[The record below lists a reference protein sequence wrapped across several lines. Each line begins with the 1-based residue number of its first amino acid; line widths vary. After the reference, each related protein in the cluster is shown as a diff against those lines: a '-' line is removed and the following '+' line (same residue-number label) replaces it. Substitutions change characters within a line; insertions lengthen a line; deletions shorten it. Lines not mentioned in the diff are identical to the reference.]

1 MIVIRVVEVDSNIEL
16 FSTQNDVIEVDLN
29 PDESEDFNVD

>member
-1 MIVIRVVEVDSNIEL
+1 MIVIRVVEADSNIEL